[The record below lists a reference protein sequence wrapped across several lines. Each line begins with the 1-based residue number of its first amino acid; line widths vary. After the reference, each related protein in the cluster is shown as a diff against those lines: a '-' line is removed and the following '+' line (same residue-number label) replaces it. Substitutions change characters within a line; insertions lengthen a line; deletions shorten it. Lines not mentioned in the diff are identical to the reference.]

1 LAIRI
6 AAKRSAAVDITVKLF
21 ATLSD
26 YLPQELNG
34 RVRVY
39 NELPVE
45 VAEGTTVQ
53 TVIDQFHVPPGMAHL
68 VLVNGIFVP
77 RTARATHPLRS
88 GDALAVWPP
97 IAGG

>member
-1 LAIRI
+1 ME
-6 AAKRSAAVDITVKLF
+6 ITLKLF

-26 YLPQELNG
+26 YLPREING
-34 RVRVY
+34 RTRVY
-39 NELPVE
+39 NELPIE
-45 VAEGTTVQ
+45 VAEGATVQ
-53 TVIDQFHVPPGMAHL
+53 TVIDQFHLPPGMVHL

-77 RTARATHPLRS
+77 RAARATHPLRS

>member
-1 LAIRI
+1 ME
-6 AAKRSAAVDITVKLF
+6 ITLKLF

-26 YLPQELNG
+26 YLPHEFNG
-34 RVRVY
+34 RARVY
-39 NELPVE
+39 NELQIE
-45 VAEGTTVQ
+45 VTEDATVQ
-53 TVIDQFHVPPGMAHL
+53 TVIDQFHLPPGMTHL

-77 RTARATHPLRS
+77 RSARATHPLRS

>member
-1 LAIRI
+1 V
-6 AAKRSAAVDITVKLF
+6 AVDITVKLF

-26 YLPQELNG
+26 YLPHEMNG

-39 NELPVE
+39 NELPID

-53 TVIDQFHVPPGMAHL
+53 MVIDQFHVPPGMAHL

-77 RTARATHPLRS
+77 RAARATHPLRS